1 MKKGILSIIAT
12 CLAVFLFSCAQQPP
26 APEWLVSA
34 NAVYPQSK
42 YLCRVGDG
50 ASKEAAAADAL
61 AQLSRYIS
69 TSVKTQVVAK
79 TEAVSESGSKSEV
92 NRRLKQTSTI
102 DSQFEFSELNY
113 TEYYKSAKVWY
124 VAVYIE
130 REKAW
135 EQYRPKV
142 ATASDEFFAIYDH
155 AAECDPFRAYIWY
168 SNAVQEAD
176 TLRSRLS
183 VADTIC
189 SPLTENA
196 FSKEY
201 AALKKLPALTA
212 QSLAGCTVYVSAKGD
227 EGGLVEAAVS
237 DSLKEAGFSVART
250 ASACAYRADVTV
262 EMNETKEGESGEAP
276 IYVGKPSA
284 IIELNYYGTNLYTC
298 FVDSAEKSLAFS
310 QKKMQRDSLG
320 KISAKIRETLPG
332 DLKNTLNKKL

>member
-12 CLAVFLFSCAQQPP
+12 CLAVFLFSCAQLPP

-142 ATASDEFFAIYDH
+142 AAASDEFFAIYDH
-155 AAECDPFRAYIWY
+155 AAEC
-168 SNAVQEAD
+168 
-176 TLRSRLS
+176 
-183 VADTIC
+183 
-189 SPLTENA
+189 
-196 FSKEY
+196 

-250 ASACAYRADVTV
+250 ASVCAYRADVTV
-262 EMNETKEGESGEAP
+262 EMNETKEGESGEDP

>member
-42 YLCRVGDG
+42 YLCQVGDG

-130 REKAW
+130 R
-135 EQYRPKV
+135 
-142 ATASDEFFAIYDH
+142 
-155 AAECDPFRAYIWY
+155 
-168 SNAVQEAD
+168 
-176 TLRSRLS
+176 
-183 VADTIC
+183 
-189 SPLTENA
+189 
-196 FSKEY
+196 
-201 AALKKLPALTA
+201 
-212 QSLAGCTVYVSAKGD
+212 
-227 EGGLVEAAVS
+227 
-237 DSLKEAGFSVART
+237 
-250 ASACAYRADVTV
+250 
-262 EMNETKEGESGEAP
+262 
-276 IYVGKPSA
+276 
-284 IIELNYYGTNLYTC
+284 
-298 FVDSAEKSLAFS
+298 
-310 QKKMQRDSLG
+310 
-320 KISAKIRETLPG
+320 
-332 DLKNTLNKKL
+332 